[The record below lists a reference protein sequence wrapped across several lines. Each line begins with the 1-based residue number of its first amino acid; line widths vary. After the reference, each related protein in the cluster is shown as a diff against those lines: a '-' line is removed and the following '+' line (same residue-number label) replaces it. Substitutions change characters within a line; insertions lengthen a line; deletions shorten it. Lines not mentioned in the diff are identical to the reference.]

1 MAGKIDTQQPGEDI
15 TAENESS
22 LRTLQRAIELSQ
34 GQFSLI
40 LLRCNYSILRD
51 ILAHRLRERCGVS
64 IRELVLP
71 KSVKMLYTT
80 ILAQLGQEV
89 PAALMVFGLES
100 VSALEQLLT
109 STNLVRDE
117 FPKSFPFPLLLWVN
131 DRVQQKLMNLAPDFE
146 TYATAFEFG
155 LATDELVAFIRENTE
170 RVFSAVLDSE
180 SCKFLANSTIID
192 SSSSLELESARKD
205 LHSRG
210 VSLEPALEADLQ
222 FLLGRD
228 DYTGYEIDAAL
239 EHYQKSLSFWNSEEA
254 RRKQIGELLEAVKER
269 QGILLFH
276 IGLCYRRKAD
286 RQRRSLGAA
295 ALTQGRHHL
304 QEALGYF
311 QQCLDIFAGA
321 GRQDLVAKF
330 ISESGEVLRDL
341 EAWEELQKLAE
352 KSLQLHQAAGYR
364 VQLAQDC
371 GFLAEVALQQS
382 SWQEAQAMATR
393 ALEILDASGA
403 PAAGEASPPPQ
414 HRSLYLLLL
423 AKSWAQLGL
432 DSEAVSY
439 LETARDSLEPQY
451 DPQLYL
457 RILEELRLLYF
468 QQGEYLNAF
477 HIKQEQRSV
486 EAQYG
491 FRAFIGAGRL
501 QPQRQAINPALQSV
515 AAETAPAE
523 EITVSI
529 RQQDINRLLNR
540 ISTPQHK
547 LTIIYGQSGVGK
559 SSLVMAGLVPALKKT
574 SVGTREVLPV
584 LLQVYTDWVAGLGN
598 KLAAELGAIRSGR
611 GAPAPA
617 GAPLD
622 SVAAIISQLQKNADR
637 NLLTVLI
644 FDQFEEFFFAGK
656 EQAKRLQ
663 FFEFLRDCLNIPFV
677 KVMLAV
683 RSDFLHYLL
692 ESIRLTHLD
701 AIDNDILSKDIL
713 YYLGNFSPAE
723 ATAVIQTLTERA
735 QFYLEPALID
745 ELVRDLAGPQGEVR
759 PIELQVAGSQLQAEN
774 ISTLAEY
781 QKQGPKQK
789 LVERFLEQV
798 VTDCGPEN
806 ERAARLVLYLL
817 TDDNDTRPLKTRAE
831 LAADLAS
838 LQEAKKLDLVL
849 EILEKSGL
857 VFRWKEMPAELYQ
870 LVHDYLAA
878 FIRQQQKVDRALE
891 WEKLQEQNKRNQDQ
905 IKQLNQVM
913 EAQEKQRQAEERL
926 TRIRKWQFR
935 AVVAAGILLASF
947 AVLTENSRIEAL
959 KSASKA
965 LLLSIDNDLLG
976 VLETSVDI
984 GINFNKTSASTG
996 AKNEIAGR
1004 LRQAVSRVQE
1014 RNRLEGHTQNVLGV
1028 SFSPDG
1034 KMIASAS
1041 GDKTVK
1047 LWRSDGSF
1055 LKTLTGHQGQVT
1067 SVSFSPNG
1075 ELIASGSA
1083 DKTVKL
1089 WRTDGKLVRTL
1100 KGHDDLVLAVN
1111 FSPDGKTI
1119 ASSSGDNTIKLWS
1132 LDGRLLATFKGHKN
1146 EVVDVSFSRQGS
1158 TLASASLD
1166 GTVKLWSLKG
1176 KVLKTFAGHTE
1187 GVYKVSFSPDGKT
1200 IASASADNT
1209 VKLWNLDG
1217 KLLNTFKGH
1226 SDWVVDVSFSPDGQ
1240 TLASVSRD
1248 RTVKLWSL
1256 DGGLL
1261 KTFRGHQGFIW
1272 GVSFSPDGKTIATAS
1287 EDYTVKLWSPDSTPL
1302 PKILSHSDWVYGV
1315 SFSPDGKSIAS
1326 ASYDKTVKL
1335 WDKDGRLLR
1344 TVPHEG
1350 AVISV
1355 SFSPD
1360 GKILASASGNS
1371 VQLWRSDGVLLK
1383 SLSHKDRV
1391 SSVSFSRTGILASAS
1406 DDKTVKLWRTDG
1418 TLLHILSH
1426 GKQVKSV
1433 SFSPDGQILAS
1444 ASDDKTVKL
1453 WRTDGTLLRT
1463 ISHGDKVKS
1472 VSFSPDGERIA
1483 SAGVD
1488 KTVKLWRTDGT
1499 LLSTLQHTASVIS
1512 VSFSPKGFTLASAST
1527 DKKVRVWRTDGTLAA
1542 TLEQDDVVNNLSFSP
1557 DGQTLAL
1564 ASKDKT
1570 VILWRVDNL
1579 DLDSLVRRGCNW
1591 LRDYLKNNS
1600 NVSNRNL
1607 CQGIGDGR

>member
-1 MAGKIDTQQPGEDI
+1 MAGTIETQQPGDDI
-15 TAENESS
+15 AAQNQRS

-40 LLRCNYSILRD
+40 LLRCNYSSLREV
-51 ILAHRLRERCGVS
+51 LAHRLREQCGVS

-80 ILAQLGQEV
+80 LLAQLGQEV

-100 VSALEQLLT
+100 VSALDQLLT

-155 LATDELVAFIRENTE
+155 LATDELVAFIRESTE
-170 RVFSAVLDSE
+170 RVFCAVLDSV
-180 SCKFLANSTIID
+180 SCKFVPNSTVID
-192 SSSSLELESARKD
+192 SCSSLELESARKD

-228 DYTGYEIDAAL
+228 DYTGYQIDAAL
-239 EHYQKSLSFWNSEEA
+239 EHYQKSFSFWNSEES

-286 RQRRSLGAA
+286 RQRSQSR
-295 ALTQGRHHL
+295 RHL
-304 QEALGYF
+304 QEALNYF
-311 QQCLDIFAGA
+311 QQCLDIFEAA

-330 ISESGEVLRDL
+330 ISQSGEVLRDL

-352 KSLQLHQAAGYR
+352 KSLQLHLSAGYP
-364 VQLAQDC
+364 VQLAQDF

-382 SWQEAQAMATR
+382 SWDEAQAMATR

-403 PAAGEASPPPQ
+403 PASQEASPQPQ

-423 AKSWAQLGL
+423 AKSQAQLGL
-432 DSEAVSY
+432 NSEALSY

-515 AAETAPAE
+515 ADETAPAE

-622 SVAAIISQLQKNADR
+622 SVAALISQLQKNADR

-644 FDQFEEFFFAGK
+644 FDQFEEFFFGCK

-683 RSDFLHYLL
+683 RADFLHYLL

-713 YYLGNFSPAE
+713 YYLGNFSPSDAR
-723 ATAVIQTLTERA
+723 AVIQTLTERA

-745 ELVRDLAGPQGEVR
+745 ELVRDLAGTEGEVR

-878 FIRQQQKVDRALE
+878 FIRQQQKLDRAIE

-935 AVVAAGILLASF
+935 AAVAAGILLASL
-947 AVLTENSRIEAL
+947 AVLAENARIEAL
-959 KSASKA
+959 NSASKA
-965 LLLSIDNDLLG
+965 LLLSIDNDQLG

-984 GINFNKTSASTG
+984 GINFNKTSASSEG
-996 AKNEIAGR
+996 KNEIAGR

-1034 KMIASAS
+1034 QMIASAS
-1041 GDKTVK
+1041 ADKTIK
-1047 LWRSDGSF
+1047 LWRSDGSPH
-1055 LKTLTGHQGQVT
+1055 LPPLTGHKGAVT
-1067 SVSFSPNG
+1067 SVSFSPSG
-1075 ELIASGSA
+1075 DLIASGSA

-1089 WRTDGKLVRTL
+1089 WRKDGNLVRTL
-1100 KGHDDLVLAVN
+1100 PGHRDWVLA
-1111 FSPDGKTI
+1111 
-1119 ASSSGDNTIKLWS
+1119 
-1132 LDGRLLATFKGHKN
+1132 
-1146 EVVDVSFSRQGS
+1146 
-1158 TLASASLD
+1158 
-1166 GTVKLWSLKG
+1166 
-1176 KVLKTFAGHTE
+1176 
-1187 GVYKVSFSPDGKT
+1187 VSFSPDGKT

-1209 VKLWNLDG
+1209 IKLWNLQGRLLATFKGHADEVLDVSFSPQGSTLASASEDGTVKLWSLKGKVLKTFTGHTEGVYKVSFSPDGKTLASASADNTVRLWNSDG
-1217 KLLNTFKGH
+1217 KLLHTLKGH

-1248 RTVKLWSL
+1248 RTLKLWSL

-1272 GVSFSPDGKTIATAS
+1272 ALSFSPDGKTIATAS
-1287 EDYTVKLWSPDSTPL
+1287 EDDTVKLWSPDSTPVI
-1302 PKILSHSDWVYGV
+1302 KTLSHSDWVYGV
-1315 SFSPDGKSIAS
+1315 SFSPDGKAIAS

-1335 WDKDGRLLR
+1335 WDKDGRLLL
-1344 TVPHEG
+1344 TIPYSE
-1350 AVISV
+1350 AFTSV

-1360 GKILASASGNS
+1360 GQIVASASGNS
-1371 VQLWRSDGVLLK
+1371 AQLWRQGVLVK
-1383 SLSHKDRV
+1383 SLSHKDSV
-1391 SSVSFSRTGILASAS
+1391 NSVSFSRTGILASAS

-1418 TLLHILSH
+1418 TLLHTLSH
-1426 GKQVKSV
+1426 DRRVNSV
-1433 SFSPDGQILAS
+1433 SFSPDGRILAS

-1463 ISHGDKVKS
+1463 LSHGDKVRS
-1472 VSFSPDGERIA
+1472 VSFSPDGELVA
-1483 SAGVD
+1483 SAGAD
-1488 KTVKLWRTDGT
+1488 KTVKLWGADGT
-1499 LLSTLQHTASVIS
+1499 LLNTLAHPESVIS

-1564 ASKDKT
+1564 ASRDKT
-1570 VILWRVDNL
+1570 AILWRVDNL
-1579 DLDSLVRRGCNW
+1579 DLDSLVRRGCYW
-1591 LRDYLKNNS
+1591 LHDYLKNES
-1600 NVSNRNL
+1600 GDGNL
-1607 CQGIGDGR
+1607 CQGIGEGK

>member
-1 MAGKIDTQQPGEDI
+1 MAGTIGTQQPGDDI
-15 TAENESS
+15 AAQNNSS

-40 LLRCNYSILRD
+40 LLRCNYSSLREV
-51 ILAHRLRERCGVS
+51 LARRLRQGCGVS

-80 ILAQLGQEV
+80 LLAQLGREV

-131 DRVQQKLMNLAPDFE
+131 DRVGQKLMNLAPDFE

-155 LATDELVAFIRENTE
+155 LDTEELVAFIRENTE
-170 RVFSAVLDSE
+170 RVFSAVLESG
-180 SCKFLANSTIID
+180 SCKFVPNSTIID
-192 SSSSLELESARKD
+192 SCSSLELESARKD
-205 LHSRG
+205 LYSRG

-228 DYTGYEIDAAL
+228 DYTGYQIDAAL
-239 EHYQKSLSFWNSEEA
+239 EHYQKSLIFWNLEEA
-254 RRKQIGELLEAVKER
+254 RRKLLGELVEPVKER

-286 RQRRSLGAA
+286 RQRAQSR
-295 ALTQGRHHL
+295 RHL
-304 QEALGYF
+304 QEALNYF
-311 QQCLDIFAGA
+311 QQCLDIFEAA

-330 ISESGEVLRDL
+330 ISQSGEVLRDL
-341 EAWEELQKLAE
+341 EAWEELQALAE
-352 KSLQLHQAAGYR
+352 KSLQLHLSAGYQ
-364 VQLAQDC
+364 VQLAQDF
-371 GFLAEVALQQS
+371 GFLAEVALQQAN
-382 SWQEAQAMATR
+382 WLEAQEMAIQ
-393 ALEILDASGA
+393 ALEILDACGA
-403 PAAGEASPPPQ
+403 PAGGEASPPPQ

-423 AKSWAQLGL
+423 AKSLAQMGL
-432 DSEAVSY
+432 NSEAVSD
-439 LETARDSLEPQY
+439 LETARNSLEPQY

-515 AAETAPAE
+515 AGEIAPAE

-598 KLAAELGAIRSGR
+598 KLSAELGAIRSGR
-611 GAPAPA
+611 GATEGA

-622 SVAAIISQLQKNADR
+622 SVAALISQLKKNADR

-656 EQAKRLQ
+656 DQVKRRL
-663 FFEFLRDCLNIPFV
+663 FFEFLRDCLNVPFV

-683 RSDFLHYLL
+683 RADFLHYLL

-713 YYLGNFSPAE
+713 YYLGNFSPSE
-723 ATAVIQTLTERA
+723 ATAVIQSLTERA

-745 ELVRDLAGPQGEVR
+745 ELVRDLAGAEGEVR

-774 ISTLAEY
+774 ITTLAEY

-798 VTDCGPEN
+798 LTDCGPEN

-878 FIRQQQKVDRALE
+878 FIRQQQKLDRAIE
-891 WEKLQEQNKRNQDQ
+891 WEKLQEQNRRNQDQ

-935 AVVAAGILLASF
+935 AAVAAGVLLASL
-947 AVLTENSRIEAL
+947 AVLGENARIEAL
-959 KSASKA
+959 NSASKA
-965 LLLSIDNDLLG
+965 LLLSIDNDQLG

-984 GINFNKTSASTG
+984 GINFNKTSASSEG
-996 AKNEIAGR
+996 KNKIAER

-1014 RNRLEGHTQNVLGV
+1014 RNRLQGHTQNVLGV

-1034 KMIASAS
+1034 KTIASAS
-1041 GDKTVK
+1041 ADKTVK
-1047 LWRSDGSF
+1047 LWRSDGSPI
-1055 LKTLTGHQGQVT
+1055 LPPLTGHQGAVT
-1067 SVSFSPNG
+1067 SVSFSPSG
-1075 ELIASGSA
+1075 DLIASGSA

-1089 WRTDGKLVRTL
+1089 WRKDGNLVRTL
-1100 KGHDDLVLAVN
+1100 SGHGDWVLAVS

-1119 ASSSGDNTIKLWS
+1119 ASASADKTIKLWN
-1132 LDGRLLATFKGHKN
+1132 LEGRLLATFKGHAD
-1146 EVVDVSFSRQGS
+1146 EVLDVSFSPEGS
-1158 TLASASLD
+1158 TLASASED

-1176 KVLKTFAGHTE
+1176 KVLKTFTGHTE
-1187 GVYKVSFSPDGKT
+1187 GVYKVSFSPDGKRL
-1200 IASASADNT
+1200 ASASADNT
-1209 VKLWNLDG
+1209 VRIWNSDG
-1217 KLLNTFKGH
+1217 KLLHTLKGH

-1261 KTFRGHQGFIW
+1261 KTFRGHEGFIW
-1272 GVSFSPDGKTIATAS
+1272 ALSFSPDGKTIATAS
-1287 EDYTVKLWSPDSTPL
+1287 EDDTVKLWSPDSTPL
-1302 PKILSHSDWVYGV
+1302 LKTLSHSDWVYGV

-1335 WDKDGRLLR
+1335 WDKDGRLLV
-1344 TVPHEG
+1344 TIPHDEIVTS
-1350 AVISV
+1350 A
-1355 SFSPD
+1355 SFSPN
-1360 GKILASASGNS
+1360 GKIVASASGDS

-1383 SLSHKDRV
+1383 SLPHKESV
-1391 SSVSFSRTGILASAS
+1391 NSVSFSRTGILASAS
-1406 DDKTVKLWRTDG
+1406 DDKTVRLWRTDG
-1418 TLLHILSH
+1418 TLLYTLYHDRR
-1426 GKQVKSV
+1426 VNSV
-1433 SFSPDGQILAS
+1433 SFSPDGKILAS
-1444 ASDDKTVKL
+1444 ASDDRTVKL

-1463 ISHGDKVKS
+1463 LSHGDKVRS
-1472 VSFSPDGERIA
+1472 VSFSPDGDLVA
-1483 SAGVD
+1483 SAGAD

-1499 LLSTLQHTASVIS
+1499 LLSTLPHPESVIS
-1512 VSFSPKGFTLASAST
+1512 VSFSPKGEILASAST

-1542 TLEQDDVVNNLSFSP
+1542 TLEQDDVVNHLSFSP

-1564 ASKDKT
+1564 ASRDKT
-1570 VILWRVDNL
+1570 AILWRVDNL
-1579 DLDSLVRRGCNW
+1579 DLDSLVRRGCYW
-1591 LRDYLKNNS
+1591 LRDYLKNKS
-1600 NVSNRNL
+1600 GDGNL
-1607 CQGIGDGR
+1607 CQGIGEGR

>member
-1 MAGKIDTQQPGEDI
+1 MAGTIGTQQPGEDI
-15 TAENESS
+15 AARNESS

-40 LLRCNYSILRD
+40 LLRCNYSSLREV
-51 ILAHRLRERCGVS
+51 LAQRLRLRCGVS

-80 ILAQLGQEV
+80 LLAQLGQEV

-155 LATDELVAFIRENTE
+155 LATDELVSFIRENTE
-170 RVFSAVLDSE
+170 RVFCAVLE
-180 SCKFLANSTIID
+180 SGCGKFVSNSTIID
-192 SSSSLELESARKD
+192 SCSSLELESARKD

-228 DYTGYEIDAAL
+228 DYTSYQIDSAL
-239 EHYQKSLSFWNSEEA
+239 EHYQKSLSFWNSEES
-254 RRKQIGELLEAVKER
+254 RRKQSGELLEAVKER

-276 IGLCYRRKAD
+276 IGLCYRRHAD
-286 RQRRSLGAA
+286 RQRSQSR
-295 ALTQGRHHL
+295 RHL
-304 QEALGYF
+304 QEALNYF
-311 QQCLDIFAGA
+311 QQCLDIFEAA

-341 EAWEELQKLAE
+341 EAWEKLQELAE
-352 KSLQLHQAAGYR
+352 KSLLLHEAAGYQ
-364 VQLAQDC
+364 VQLAQDF

-382 SWQEAQAMATR
+382 SWEEAQSKATR
-393 ALEILDASGA
+393 ALEILDALGA

-414 HRSLYLLLL
+414 HRSLYRLLL
-423 AKSWAQLGL
+423 AKSWAQMGL
-432 DSEAVSY
+432 ESEAVSN
-439 LETARDSLEPQY
+439 LETARYSLEPQY

-468 QQGEYLNAF
+468 QRGEYLNAF

-501 QPQRQAINPALQSV
+501 QPQRHAINPALQSV
-515 AAETAPAE
+515 GDFDAGAE
-523 EITVSI
+523 EITVSM

-547 LTIIYGQSGVGK
+547 LTVIYGQSGVGK

-598 KLAAELGAIRSGR
+598 KLAAELGSIRSGL
-611 GAPAPA
+611 GANAPA
-617 GAPLD
+617 GAELD
-622 SVAAIISQLQKNADR
+622 SVAALVSQLQKNADR

-644 FDQFEEFFFAGK
+644 FDQFEEFFFASNGR
-656 EQAKRLQ
+656 AKKQ
-663 FFEFLRDCLNIPFV
+663 HFFDFLRSCLNIPFV

-683 RSDFLHYLL
+683 RTDFLHYLL

-713 YYLGNFSPAE
+713 YYLGNFSPSE
-723 ATAVIQTLTERA
+723 ATTVIQNLTERA
-735 QFYLEPALID
+735 QFYLEPALIN
-745 ELVRDLAGPQGEVR
+745 ELVRDLAGAEGEVR

-774 ISTLAEY
+774 ITTLAEY

-806 ERAARLVLYLL
+806 ERAARLVLHSL

-878 FIRQQQKVDRALE
+878 FIRQQQKLDRAIE
-891 WEKLQEQNKRNQDQ
+891 WEKLQEQNKRHQDQ

-935 AVVAAGILLASF
+935 AAVAAGILLAGL
-947 AVLTENSRIEAL
+947 AVFGEHARIEAL
-959 KSASKA
+959 NSASKA
-965 LLLSIDNDLLG
+965 LLLSIDNDQLG

-984 GINFNKTSASTG
+984 GRNFNKTSASSD

-1014 RNRLEGHTQNVLGV
+1014 RNRLQGHTQTVLGV

-1034 KMIASAS
+1034 KTIASAS
-1041 GDKTVK
+1041 GDKSVK
-1047 LWRSDGSF
+1047 LWRSDGSL
-1055 LKTLTGHQGQVT
+1055 LKTLTEHKGTVT
-1067 SVSFSPNG
+1067 SVSFSPSG
-1075 ELIASGSA
+1075 DLIASGSA

-1089 WRTDGKLVRTL
+1089 WRKDGSLVRTFQ
-1100 KGHDDLVLAVN
+1100 GHDDLVLGVS

-1119 ASSSGDNTIKLWS
+1119 ASASGDKTIKLWN
-1132 LDGRLLATFKGHKN
+1132 LNGRLITTLKGHGDD
-1146 EVVDVSFSRQGS
+1146 VADVSFSPQGN

-1176 KVLKTFAGHTE
+1176 KVLKTLTGHTE
-1187 GVYKVSFSPDGKT
+1187 GVYKVSFSPDGKKL
-1200 IASASADNT
+1200 ASASADNT
-1209 VKLWNLDG
+1209 VRLWNLEG
-1217 KLLNTFKGH
+1217 KLLNTLKGH

-1248 RTVKLWSL
+1248 RTVKLWSV

-1272 GVSFSPDGKTIATAS
+1272 ALSFSPDGKTIATAS
-1287 EDYTVKLWSPDSTPL
+1287 EDDTVKLWSPDSTPVF
-1302 PKILSHSDWVYGV
+1302 KTLSHSDWVYGV
-1315 SFSPDGKSIAS
+1315 SFSPDGKAIAS
-1326 ASYDKTVKL
+1326 ASYDQTVKL
-1335 WDKDGRLLR
+1335 WNKDGRLLL
-1344 TVPHEG
+1344 TIPHDEI
-1350 AVISV
+1350 VTSV

-1360 GKILASASGNS
+1360 GKILASASDDKT
-1371 VQLWRSDGVLLK
+1371 VKLWRSDGTLLK
-1383 SLSHKDRV
+1383 SLSHSDLV
-1391 SSVSFSRTGILASAS
+1391 NSVSFSRTGILASAS

-1418 TLLHILSH
+1418 TLLHTLSH
-1426 GKQVKSV
+1426 GKRVNSV
-1433 SFSPDGQILAS
+1433 SFSPDGKILAS

-1463 ISHGDKVKS
+1463 LSHGDKVKS
-1472 VSFSPDGERIA
+1472 VSFSPDGDRVA
-1483 SAGVD
+1483 SAGAD
-1488 KTVKLWRTDGT
+1488 KTVKLWSTDGT
-1499 LLSTLQHTASVIS
+1499 LLNTLLHPESVIS
-1512 VSFSPKGFTLASAST
+1512 VSFSPKREILASAST
-1527 DKKVRVWRTDGTLAA
+1527 DKKVRVWRTDGTLAS
-1542 TLEQDDVVNNLSFSP
+1542 TLEQDDVVNNVSFSP

-1564 ASKDKT
+1564 ASRDKT
-1570 VILWRVDNL
+1570 VILWRVDSL
-1579 DLDSLVRRGCNW
+1579 DLDSLIRRGCYW
-1591 LRDYLKNNS
+1591 LRDYLKNKS
-1600 NVSNRNL
+1600 GDGNL
-1607 CQGIGDGR
+1607 CQGIGEGR